1 MVFLVTGGAGY
12 VGGVVA
18 RQLLACGHQVVVFDD
33 LQHGRRENVPAAA
46 ELVQGSVG
54 DGAALDSLFSKFK
67 IDGVLHF
74 AALIEAGES
83 MRDPAAFF
91 ANNTAGSATLLHS
104 MARHGVRRF
113 VFSSTAAVYGDP
125 VNVPIAEDART
136 VPVNAYGESK
146 LLVERM
152 LPWLSPAH
160 GLSYAVLRYFN
171 VAGALPDYGEAHEP
185 ETHLIPQV
193 LDVAL
198 GRRAS
203 IKIFGTDYGT
213 GDGTC
218 IRDYIHVADVG
229 RAHLLAMDALIG
241 SSQPNELVY
250 NLGNGRG
257 FSVRQVIESARR
269 VTGHPIP
276 VDEQPRRPG
285 DAARLV
291 ADSEKIKRELGWAPE
306 MADLDDIVG
315 SAWQWHRRKFGH
327 GG

>member
-241 SSQPNELVY
+241 STHPCELVY

-276 VDEQPRRPG
+276 VEEQPRRPG

>member
-54 DGAALDSLFSKFK
+54 DGNALDLLFSKFK

-152 LPWLSPAH
+152 LPWLSAAH

-229 RAHLLAMDALIG
+229 RAHLLAMDALTG
-241 SSQPNELVY
+241 SAHPCELVY
-250 NLGNGRG
+250 ILGNGRG
-257 FSVRQVIESARR
+257 FSVRQVVESARR

-276 VDEQPRRPG
+276 VEEQPRRPG

-306 MADLDDIVG
+306 MDDLDDIVG